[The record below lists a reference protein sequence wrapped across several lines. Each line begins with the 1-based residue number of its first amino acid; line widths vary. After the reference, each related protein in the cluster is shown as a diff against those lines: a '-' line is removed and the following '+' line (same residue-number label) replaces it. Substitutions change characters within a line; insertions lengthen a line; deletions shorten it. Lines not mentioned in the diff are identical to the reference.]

1 VRAHLRPLDELTEL
15 DLTAWRDLA
24 ANAVEP
30 NPFFEADFVLAA
42 WEHLGRN
49 GVGLLVAEDADGW
62 AACLPVHRP
71 ARWRRLPIATLA
83 TWRHL
88 YCFLGTPLVAADRT
102 EDALATMIDG
112 GLRERRVNALTLDWL
127 GDGGPVAASL
137 ERHFGERGIP
147 TVRYERF
154 ERASL
159 ERRTEPTYL
168 DDTLR
173 GHRRRELQ
181 RMRRALARDVGD
193 PVTTTDRPDDPEAL
207 EDFLRIEASGWKGE
221 RGTALASREDHA
233 RFFRAVCTAFAAAD
247 RLQLLE
253 LNAGG
258 RAVALQCNLL
268 ANGTVFH
275 FKIGY
280 DAQYARYSPGL
291 QLEREAVDLFH
302 GRTSL
307 KSMDSCADPN
317 NQMINR
323 LWPDRRPI
331 TTIVVGRRGPRG
343 WATRQ
348 ATSASASLRD
358 LVRRVRWKES

>member
-1 VRAHLRPLDELTEL
+1 MRAHLRPLDELTEY
-15 DLTAWRDLA
+15 DLTAWRELA
-24 ANAVEP
+24 AAAVEP

-42 WEHLGRN
+42 WKHLGRN
-49 GVGLLVAEDADGW
+49 GVGLLVAEDAGGW

-71 ARWRRLPIATLA
+71 RRWRRLPIAALA
-83 TWRHL
+83 AWRHP

-102 EDALATMIDG
+102 DAAVAALVEG
-112 GLRERRVNALTLDWL
+112 GLQERRVNALTLDWL

-137 ERHFGERGIP
+137 ERLLGERGIP

-159 ERRTEPTYL
+159 QRRPEPTYL

-193 PVTTTDRPDDPEAL
+193 PVTVTDRPEDPQAF
-207 EDFLRIEASGWKGE
+207 EDFLRLEASGWKGE
-221 RGTALASREDHA
+221 QGTALASREDHA
-233 RFFRAVCTAFAAAD
+233 RFFRAVCTAFAGKD

-253 LNAGG
+253 LTAGG
-258 RAVALQCNLL
+258 RPVALKCNLL
-268 ANGTVFH
+268 ATGTVFC
-275 FKIGY
+275 FKIAY

-291 QLEREAVDLFH
+291 QLERETVDLFH
-302 GRTSL
+302 GRTNL
-307 KSMDSCADPN
+307 DSMDSCANPN

-331 TTIVVGRRGPRG
+331 TTIVVPSSGPRG
-343 WATRQ
+343 RATLQ
-348 ATSASASLRD
+348 ATAASSSLRN
-358 LVRRVRWKES
+358 LVRRVRWKTS